1 MSDEVYNDR
10 AQSQLLAC
18 GIEGLAQRIAIAA
31 HRARERDE
39 RGDFCGIEAYADM
52 ERAKRA
58 LLRALADI
66 EPFAVAYNQMI
77 GEAA

>member
-1 MSDEVYNDR
+1 MSNAVYHDR
-10 AQSQLLAC
+10 RQSELLAK
-18 GIEGLAQRIAIAA
+18 GIEDMASRIARGA
-31 HRARERDE
+31 HIARERDK
-39 RGDFCGIEAYADM
+39 RGEFCGIEAYADM

-66 EPFAVAYNQMI
+66 EPFAAAYNQMI